1 MGPAIALVRLA
12 LPFSN
17 RRGTCRRRQHAMRS
31 HQHRFFDD
39 GNESVIPCLI
49 VIILPIFSTLI
60 LIISTDILR
69 LYCDNQYRMAIMC
82 ALIAVISPLAAHAR
96 VPQSPSV
103 PARLLYFGARLTR
116 RTPRP
121 VPIFRSA
128 QFDCESS
135 GRCPNPIGC
144 LFVCFAWHAACA
156 LGPRCM
162 RSRGPAGGRRAARSA
177 RRGRAAHGSCASCRT
192 LTLAR
197 ACVCACA
204 CEREGVR
211 ARARV

>member
-12 LPFSN
+12 LPFSH

-135 GRCPNPIGC
+135 GRRPNPIGC
-144 LFVCFAWHAACA
+144 LFVCLFCV
-156 LGPRCM
+156 
-162 RSRGPAGGRRAARSA
+162 ARSLRSWSSLHA
-177 RRGRAAHGSCASCRT
+177 LPWPCRWEACCSVCSSRESCSW
-192 LTLAR
+192 
-197 ACVCACA
+197 
-204 CEREGVR
+204 
-211 ARARV
+211 